1 MDKSSPENYHVK
13 SKTKVLI
20 TSMKTTLHV
29 NHCNISS
36 SGVIGLWLWGGK
48 LGGAQCGVCQICEDK
63 GKVDG
68 GSFNKEQFQAA
79 GAVEDLSWIEL
90 LNISCIHVYLTSKRK
105 DEGKIKKMKKVLS

>member
-68 GSFNKEQFQAA
+68 GSFNKEQFQAT
-79 GAVEDLSWIEL
+79 GAV
-90 LNISCIHVYLTSKRK
+90 V
-105 DEGKIKKMKKVLS
+105 VLSLNELQNIFSQAYHISNK

>member
-48 LGGAQCGVCQICEDK
+48 LGGAQCGVCQVCKDK
-63 GKVDG
+63 GKFDG
-68 GSFNKEQFQAA
+68 GSFNKEQFQAT
-79 GAVEDLSWIEL
+79 GAV
-90 LNISCIHVYLTSKRK
+90 V
-105 DEGKIKKMKKVLS
+105 VLSLNELQNIFSQAYHISNK

>member
-1 MDKSSPENYHVK
+1 MDKNSPENYHVK

-48 LGGAQCGVCQICEDK
+48 LGGAQCGVYQVCKDK

-68 GSFNKEQFQAA
+68 GSFNKEQFQATGGSRSFEFERA
-79 GAVEDLSWIEL
+79 SK
-90 LNISCIHVYLTSKRK
+90 YFLTSIAYIYNK
-105 DEGKIKKMKKVLS
+105 